1 MLWLVSPAAPMWR
14 TLQNSDMWQLL
25 QWIVVFHCLFF
36 VLIFICARSS
46 SFYTWALGIVSIQ
59 ASRLARL
66 VFQEPFICFQRALL
80 QTKNINNHGF
90 LGTSSALFVSFLS
103 SLIFLWGPPPPSSS
117 LRKRGLSGLSWCT
130 VEANKTKRSSY
141 HQKKKNDREYNLRF
155 GKMLHFCWDCKN
167 PYL

>member
-103 SLIFLWGPPPPSSS
+103 SLIFLWGPPPPPPPFEKEVC
-117 LRKRGLSGLSWCT
+117 LDYRGAQLKLIKLKDLHIIRRK
-130 VEANKTKRSSY
+130 
-141 HQKKKNDREYNLRF
+141 
-155 GKMLHFCWDCKN
+155 KMIESIT
-167 PYL
+167 